1 MLDKMFDEAP
11 AEQQGNYP
19 DELLAEGEYESD
31 PDDIIKGFKVFQ
43 KRHVYGNLVLQL
55 FLVALAIAS
64 QVLSIVYNHNGDIM
78 MNVTLIV
85 CCVFLGIW
93 LLMRPVNTLKNL
105 RKGIED
111 LKGTIYKA
119 EMFADRIKISTIYDA
134 PVENARAEQE
144 EAPLE
149 KDETSDD
156 AEDEDDDVIP
166 ATIIH
171 LENTGVEI
179 TETEQLYVVY
189 VKKVNIFVIPKAA
202 FSDEEN
208 KLIAEKYEILLGVR
222 FKPYEK

>member
-11 AEQQGNYP
+11 AEQTGNYP
-19 DELLAEGEYESD
+19 EELLAKGQYESD

-55 FLVALAIAS
+55 VLVALAIAS
-64 QVLSIVYNHNGDIM
+64 QVLSVVYNQNGDIM

-93 LLMRPVNTLKNL
+93 LFMRPVNTVKNL
-105 RKGIED
+105 RKGIEE
-111 LKGTIYKA
+111 LKGTIYET
-119 EMFADRIKISTIYDA
+119 EMYADKIKISTIYDA
-134 PVENARAEQE
+134 PVENEKSE
-144 EAPLE
+144 EVPE
-149 KDETSDD
+149 NDDDTENTDE
-156 AEDEDDDVIP
+156 DVIP

-171 LENTGVEI
+171 LDNAGVEI
-179 TETEQLYVVY
+179 TETDSLYVVY

>member
-1 MLDKMFDEAP
+1 MLNKMFDEVP

-78 MNVTLIV
+78 MNVTLII

-105 RKGIED
+105 RTGIES
-111 LKGTIYKA
+111 LKGTVYKA

-134 PVENARAEQE
+134 PVENEKTEEENAPEEISETE
-144 EAPLE
+144 EA
-149 KDETSDD
+149 SD
-156 AEDEDDDVIP
+156 EDEDVIP

-189 VKKVNIFVIPKAA
+189 VKKVNIFVIPKKA

-222 FKPYEK
+222 FRPYER

>member
-11 AEQQGNYP
+11 AEQIGNYP

-93 LLMRPVNTLKNL
+93 LLLRPVNTLKNL

-119 EMFADRIKISTIYDA
+119 EMYADKIKISTIYDA
-134 PVENARAEQE
+134 PVENEKAARE
-144 EAPLE
+144 ESSE
-149 KDETSDD
+149 EDNSSENE
-156 AEDEDDDVIP
+156 EDEEVIP

-171 LENTGVEI
+171 LENAGVEI
-179 TETEQLYVVY
+179 TETERLYVVY

>member
-11 AEQQGNYP
+11 AEQMGNYP
-19 DELLAEGEYESD
+19 DKLLAEGEYESD
-31 PDDIIKGFKVFQ
+31 PDDIIRGFKVFQ

-55 FLVALAIAS
+55 ILVALAIAS

-105 RKGIED
+105 RKGIEN

-119 EMFADRIKISTIYDA
+119 EMFADKIKISTIYDA
-134 PVENARAEQE
+134 PVENEKAARE
-144 EAPLE
+144 ETPSE
-149 KDETSDD
+149 EDD
-156 AEDEDDDVIP
+156 SSENEEDEDVIP

-171 LENTGVEI
+171 LDNAGVEI
-179 TETEQLYVVY
+179 TETEKLYVVY

-222 FKPYEK
+222 FRPYEK

>member
-11 AEQQGNYP
+11 AEQMGNYP

-31 PDDIIKGFKVFQ
+31 PDDIIRGFKVFQ
-43 KRHVYGNLVLQL
+43 KRHVYGSLVLQL
-55 FLVALAIAS
+55 ILVALAIAS

-119 EMFADRIKISTIYDA
+119 EMFADKIKISTIYDA
-134 PVENARAEQE
+134 PVENEKAARE
-144 EAPLE
+144 ETPSE
-149 KDETSDD
+149 EEYSSENE
-156 AEDEDDDVIP
+156 EDEDVIP

-171 LENTGVEI
+171 LENAGVEI
-179 TETEQLYVVY
+179 TETDSLYVVY

-222 FKPYEK
+222 FRPYEK

>member
-11 AEQQGNYP
+11 AEQQENYP

-31 PDDIIKGFKVFQ
+31 PNDIIKGFKVFQ

-78 MNVTLIV
+78 MNVALII

-105 RKGIED
+105 RKGIES

-119 EMFADRIKISTIYDA
+119 EMFSDRIKISTIYDA
-134 PVENARAEQE
+134 PVENEKAEEENAPE
-144 EAPLE
+144 EA
-149 KDETSDD
+149 DETEEASD
-156 AEDEDDDVIP
+156 EDVIP

-189 VKKVNIFVIPKAA
+189 VKKVNIFVIPKKA

-222 FKPYEK
+222 FKPYER

>member
-64 QVLSIVYNHNGDIM
+64 QVLSIMYNHNGDIM

-93 LLMRPVNTLKNL
+93 LLLRPVNTLKNL

-119 EMFADRIKISTIYDA
+119 EMFADKIKISTIYDA
-134 PVENARAEQE
+134 PVENEKAAQE
-144 EAPLE
+144 EAPE
-149 KDETSDD
+149 ASDD
-156 AEDEDDDVIP
+156 AEGSEEDEDVIP

-171 LENTGVEI
+171 LENAGVEI
-179 TETEQLYVVY
+179 TETEKLYVVY

>member
-11 AEQQGNYP
+11 AGQMGNYP

-55 FLVALAIAS
+55 FLVALAVAS

-93 LLMRPVNTLKNL
+93 LLLRPVNTLKNL

-119 EMFADRIKISTIYDA
+119 EMFADKIKISTIYDA
-134 PVENARAEQE
+134 PVENEKAAREGSFE
-144 EAPLE
+144 E
-149 KDETSDD
+149 DD
-156 AEDEDDDVIP
+156 SSENDEDEDVIP

-171 LENTGVEI
+171 LENAGVEI
-179 TETEQLYVVY
+179 TETEKLYVVY

-222 FKPYEK
+222 FRPYEK